1 VSDRRHTELLRSE
14 FERVST
20 SFAERTQGRF
30 DDLNVVE
37 FARLTGGETVV
48 EVGAGT
54 GNFLQ
59 LFDDVAARLIA
70 VDLTPGML
78 LEARR
83 RFPEMEH
90 VVADGARLPFG
101 SRAVELV
108 ATAQALHHIWEPLP
122 ILKEMRRVMREDG
135 RVLIVDQVA
144 TERYEEAVLMNQ
156 LDTVRDPSHA
166 SSRPA
171 SALRTLLRVAGLR
184 IISERIAE
192 KRERLS
198 NWMWPRE
205 FPEKRI
211 EGVKRFIDEYGHATG
226 MDFRRD
232 GDDYEFTRRRIML
245 LAERATT

>member
-1 VSDRRHTELLRSE
+1 MSDRRHTEVLRSE

-30 DDLNVVE
+30 DDLKVVE

-59 LFDDVAARLIA
+59 LFGGVAARLIA

-78 LEARR
+78 FEARR
-83 RFPEMEH
+83 RFPEMEQ

-144 TERYEEAVLMNQ
+144 TERYEEAVVMNQ
-156 LDTVRDPSHA
+156 LEIVRDPSHA

-171 SALRTLLRVAGLR
+171 SALRTLLRVAGLH
-184 IISERIAE
+184 IVSEHIVE
-192 KRERLS
+192 KWERLS
-198 NWMWPRE
+198 NWMWPGE
-205 FPEKRI
+205 FPEERI
-211 EGVKRFIDEYGHATG
+211 ERVKRFIDTHGPKTG
-226 MDFRRD
+226 MDFHRD
-232 GDDYEFTRRRIML
+232 GDDYVFKRRRIML
-245 LAERATT
+245 LASRATP